1 MSEISYIIN
10 PKLHLVCIYNPKP
23 IYFKSFADN
32 DCVFQ
37 ENVLSLH
44 KQIYSKQT
52 IIRNYEKTFSFAI
65 CLLRR
70 PETSATVN
78 QSALLH
84 RTQRIRCSF
93 YSSKDQAKS
102 RGEFL
107 RRWASIQPDILLTG
121 LLFVSLQKQNLFI

>member
-1 MSEISYIIN
+1 MLLVRYTPSLLTQNKDIHVKVIRYTRQAST
-10 PKLHLVCIYNPKP
+10 HLTEEP
-23 IYFKSFADN
+23 IFAL
-32 DCVFQ
+32 
-37 ENVLSLH
+37 ESKNVKKHHPNS
-44 KQIYSKQT
+44 
-52 IIRNYEKTFSFAI
+52 
-65 CLLRR
+65 
-70 PETSATVN
+70 V

-102 RGEFL
+102 RGEFR